1 MRIAR
6 RQVRVN
12 GYPVRFKVAGAGEP
26 VILVHGLS
34 GSTEWWRRNV
44 EPLARRYRVYLVD
57 LPGFGAMRR
66 AHFRVGLDEATSWL
80 QRWMEAIGLR
90 RAHLIGHSMGGYICL
105 RLAALRP
112 DMVHRLVL
120 AAPAVMTLSRSLVNH
135 VVPLVQTTLR
145 ASPHF
150 VLTMT
155 YDAVRAGPLTLVRT
169 AHDLVHRE
177 LRRDEL
183 SAVQAPTL
191 LVWGEG
197 DQMVPAAIGMALRQR
212 IPTARLHIV
221 KDGGHVPMFDQAH
234 EFNTAVLAFL
244 EGQPVGL

>member
-6 RQVRVN
+6 REVWVN
-12 GYPVRFKVAGAGEP
+12 GGPVRYKVAGTGEP
-26 VILVHGLS
+26 VVLVHGLS

-57 LPGFGAMRR
+57 LPGFGTMRR
-66 AHFRVGLDEATSWL
+66 SRLRQGLDEGAHWL

-120 AAPAVMTLSRSLVNH
+120 AAPAVMALSRSLVNH

-145 ASPHF
+145 ASPRF

-155 YDAVRAGPLTLVRT
+155 YDALRAGPMTLLRT

-183 SAVQAPTL
+183 SAIQAPTL

-197 DQMVPAAIGMALRQR
+197 DPMVPARIGTTLRQH

-221 KDGGHVPMFDQAH
+221 RRGGHVPMFDQSR
-234 EFNTAVLAFL
+234 EFNAAVLAFL
-244 EGQPVGL
+244 EGQPVGQ